1 MISVIISI
9 LIATAVTLGL
19 NFTIDDSLWF
29 SIVIGII
36 LGFVYFLYMTK
47 KVTKE
52 LEKINEKAQKAIQ
65 TQNFDRAINIYKAGL
80 SLKGKGLLVEGQVYS
95 FMGMLYYI
103 KKDKEMA
110 FETLKKATSFN
121 WVAKGM
127 LAILYMN
134 NKELDLME
142 KTFEKMTTSSKKEGL
157 VWGLYAY
164 CLAKLKRT
172 DEAIKILEKGMTKM
186 KSEDE
191 RLKVNILELKNGRKM
206 KMKVFGD
213 PWYQFMLEQP
223 PRKRMQQQAGP
234 QYGKIKK
241 NQAYR

>member
-1 MISVIISI
+1 MISIIISI
-9 LIATAVTLGL
+9 IIAVSVTAGVEFLLDAIG
-19 NFTIDDSLWF
+19 F
-29 SIVIGII
+29 SITIGLISGI
-36 LGFVYFLYMTK
+36 VYFLYMTK

-52 LEKINEKAQKAIQ
+52 LEKINDKAQKAIQ
-65 TQNFDRAINIYKAGL
+65 TQNFDRAIKIYETGL
-80 SLKGKGLLVEGQVYS
+80 SLKNKGLLVEAQVHS
-95 FMGMLYYI
+95 FTGMLYYI
-103 KKDKEMA
+103 KKDKENA
-110 FETLKKATSFN
+110 FKSLKKATSFN

-127 LAILYMN
+127 LAIMYMQ

-142 KTFEKMTTSSKKEGL
+142 KTFEKMTSSSKKEGL

-164 CLAKLKRT
+164 CLVKLKRT
-172 DEAIKILEKGMTKM
+172 DEAIRILEKGLTKM

-223 PRKRMQQQAGP
+223 PKRRMQQQAGP